1 MDGNPNTFREYTRR
15 DLTPGSFPRFPPS
28 KTHRLHILVW
38 RLTIAVK
45 QAPTIPLVILPIPLS
60 QSNHDLYLF
69 SLLALN
75 QTLTTLVSAR
85 LKRRFSLAQ
94 PNRVLAYAS
103 EPVCLWSK
111 DPSLF
116 CLI

>member
-15 DLTPGSFPRFPPS
+15 DLTPGSFSRFPPGLQNS
-28 KTHRLHILVW
+28 QAPILVW

-45 QAPTIPLVILPIPLS
+45 QAPVIPLAILPIPLS

-94 PNRVLAYAS
+94 TQPRSRL
-103 EPVCLWSK
+103 C
-111 DPSLF
+111 
-116 CLI
+116 I